1 VPLSGISLSA
11 CEGVKS
17 DMSSPDNDLPV
28 LDELR
33 NLEREL
39 HKAETRRNR
48 RRMET
53 LIHPSFVEFGRSGT
67 RYSRADVLEE
77 FGPDSTL
84 PAIRS
89 ENFHMANL
97 AEGIVLL
104 TYVSAH
110 LDADG
115 NAHRHTLRSSIWML
129 TETGWQMRFHQ
140 GTPTSEPS

>member
-1 VPLSGISLSA
+1 MSCPEHSRRVPVKSLLTYIP
-11 CEGVKS
+11 VQS
-17 DMSSPDNDLPV
+17 DMSSLDNNLPV
-28 LDELR
+28 LEELR

-48 RRMET
+48 KRMET
-53 LIHPSFVEFGRSGT
+53 LIHPSFIEFGRSGT

-77 FGPDSTL
+77 YDPNSTL

-89 ENFHMANL
+89 ENFQMANL
-97 AEGIVLL
+97 ADGIVLL

-115 NAHRHTLRSSIWML
+115 NAHRHTDALR
-129 TETGWQMRFHQ
+129 R
-140 GTPTSEPS
+140 TSTRQFLQPG